1 MGLID
6 RRIGILV
13 CWSASFWAM
22 AQVSTAP
29 QQAAP
34 PKMASARY
42 EPPKADLRLVSATER
57 EDWAT
62 VQELLQKTVQEL
74 LQKGIAVNVQGPDG
88 STALLWAS
96 HNRSLEVVRSL
107 IAAGADPNRANLYG
121 ISPLLEACRQGN
133 AAIALVLLSAG
144 ANPSQPGPE
153 GETPLMAASASG
165 NLEIVQKLMAIGV
178 EVNAKESVQDQ
189 NALMWASE
197 AGHIEVVRAL
207 LAAGADSNAIARP
220 NSLPRVGRLDAG
232 RMWVDHSSGGLS
244 TLMFATRQGRLD
256 VARELVKAGANLN
269 YANPDG
275 VTALMIAVIND
286 QLDVAGMLLESG
298 ANPNDGSLYE
308 TVLLHNLR
316 MNSTAG
322 DATRPRPAHENRTTP
337 LDVMAK
343 LLAAGADPERLASH
357 SLHIDGTGTPGPVK
371 NSALWLALMAE
382 DVVALRLFLTKGA
395 DPSRLLD
402 NGETPLMAAIQGGG
416 PVGGFG
422 FGVPPGAYR
431 YLDSH
436 DPIDAVGLLLDAG
449 ADVKAVT
456 ASGDTAMHSAAQ
468 AGNLAVI
475 RLLAD
480 RGASVTAKDNAG
492 LTPLDFAM
500 GKRPPGANSG
510 RPRGGPEGRGG
521 GPRPEALALLRQ
533 LMGLPEEQQ

>member
-1 MGLID
+1 
-6 RRIGILV
+6 
-13 CWSASFWAM
+13 M
-22 AQVSTAP
+22 AT
-29 QQAAP
+29 
-34 PKMASARY
+34 ARY
-42 EPPKADLRLVSATER
+42 EPPKADLRLVSAAER
-57 EDWAT
+57 EDWAA
-62 VQELLQKTVQEL
+62 VLEL
-74 LQKGIAVNVQGPDG
+74 LQKGITVNLQGPDG
-88 STALLWAS
+88 STALLWAA
-96 HNRSLEVVRSL
+96 HNGSPGVVRSL
-107 IAAGADPNRANLYG
+107 IAAGAEPSRANQYG
-121 ISPLLEACRQGN
+121 ISPLLEACRHGN

-153 GETPLMAASASG
+153 RETPLMAASATG
-165 NLEIVQKLMAIGV
+165 NLQIVQQLIARGV
-178 EVNAKESVQDQ
+178 DVNAKERVQHQ
-189 NALMWASE
+189 TALMWASE
-197 AGHIEVVRAL
+197 ADHMGVVRAL
-207 LAAGADSNAIARP
+207 LAAGADPNAIARP

-244 TLMFATRQGRLD
+244 SLMFAVRQGRLD
-256 VARELVKAGANLN
+256 VAGELVKAGANLN

-275 VTALMIAVIND
+275 ITALMIAVIND
-286 QLDVAGMLLESG
+286 RLDIAGMLLESG

-316 MNSTAG
+316 VNSTAG

-337 LDVMAK
+337 LDIMAK

-357 SLHIDGTGTPGPVK
+357 TLHIDGTGTPGPVR
-371 NSALWLALMAE
+371 NSALRLALTAE
-382 DVVALRLFLTKGA
+382 DVAALRLFLAKGA
-395 DPSRLLD
+395 DPNRLLD
-402 NGETPLMAAIQGGG
+402 NGATPLMAVIEGGG

-480 RGASVTAKDNAG
+480 RGSSVTAKDNAG

-500 GKRPPGANSG
+500 GKRPPGANIG
-510 RPRGGPEGRGG
+510 RPRAGGPEGRGG
-521 GPRPEALALLRQ
+521 GPKPEAAALLRQ
-533 LMGLPEEQQ
+533 LMGLREEHQ